1 MDIREIERKLGQI
14 SMGLIGILYNSKS
27 DTAGLMAADVG
38 SWLEQLGY
46 DVWSSSTDGLKG
58 PAQKVARSSL
68 VIVLGGDGTTL
79 LAARLAASAEVPIF
93 GINLGRVGFLSE
105 ASPSDWR
112 ERLTSVLNQEHW
124 IEKRLMLRAQ
134 VKRQDQILGDMMALN
149 DVVVSRGA
157 HVRVVRFH
165 LYVDG
170 DHVTTYTADGLITAT
185 PTGST
190 AYSMAAGG
198 PLLPPQLQNYVVLPV
213 APHLSFERPLVLHQE
228 AIVKI
233 RVEMSHEAIATADG
247 KEAVNLSDGDEV
259 IISKHSCMSS
269 FARVDGP
276 SYFYLRLMRRLSY
289 WSRKQ

>member
-1 MDIREIERKLGQI
+1 M
-14 SMGLIGILYNSKS
+14 SLIGVLYNSHS
-27 DTAGLMAADVG
+27 STAGRIAAEVG
-38 SWLEQLGY
+38 AWLEERGI
-46 DVWSSSTDGLKG
+46 DVWTFSTDGLKA
-58 PAQKVARSSL
+58 PTQEIAHSSL
-68 VIVLGGDGTTL
+68 LIVLGGDGTTL
-79 LAARLAASAEVPIF
+79 MAARLAAADEVPIF

-105 ASPSDWR
+105 ANPSDWR
-112 ERLTSVLNQEHW
+112 ERLDSVLRNEHW
-124 IEKRLMLRAQ
+124 IERRLMLRAQ
-134 VKRQDQILGDMMALN
+134 VIRKDQLLGDMMALN

-157 HVRVVRFH
+157 QVRVVRFH
-165 LYVDG
+165 LFVDG

-198 PLLPPQLQNYVVLPV
+198 PLLPPQLQNYLVLPV

-233 RVEMSHEAIATADG
+233 RVEMAHEAIATADG
-247 KEAVNLSDGDEV
+247 KEAVPLSDGDEV
-259 IISKHSCMSS
+259 IISKHSCMSV

-276 SYFYLRLMRRLSY
+276 SYFYLRLMRHLSY